1 MIIETIFSTLDVDG
15 KPNFAPMGL
24 VLKGDAVAVRPY
36 RNTRT
41 CGNITFTGRGVAN
54 VTDDVLAFVQSCF
67 YDAVLPYF
75 PAEKIHGAVFERA
88 CSWMELEVVSG
99 SGDDIRAE
107 FDCRIVHTGRRKDY
121 AGFCRAGGAVIEA
134 AILATRIDL
143 KDLETVME
151 ELNRYQT
158 IVEKTGSDREEEAMR
173 LIRQYIRRGSDD

>member
-24 VLKGDAVAVRPY
+24 ALKGDAVAVRPY

-41 CGNITFTGRGVAN
+41 FGNLSLTGCGVAN
-54 VTDDVLAFVQSCF
+54 VTDDVLAFVKSCF
-67 YDAVLPYF
+67 YDAVLPHF
-75 PAEKIHGAVFERA
+75 PAEKIHGAVFEHT

-99 SGDDIRAE
+99 SGDDVRAD
-107 FDCRIVHTGRRKDY
+107 FDCRVVHTGRRKDY

-134 AILATRIDL
+134 AILATRIDMN
-143 KDLETVME
+143 DLETVEE
-151 ELNRYQT
+151 ELNRYQA
-158 IVEKTGSDREEEAMR
+158 IVEKTGSGSEEEAMR